1 MKYLLNTAVL
11 VLMLA
16 TPATAAEIIFYTG
29 QSGYTGAFSG
39 AGSVYNQTKSGT
51 INCPTG
57 GCVNDNIQNTL
68 SFAAQP
74 SGQSTIAV
82 TATAFVQLGQFE
94 IPLNV
99 WGDFSPNFGGLGVG
113 NSGSDQIDGP
123 EVLHIHFANTV
134 TVTGLATLFAPAHAD
149 DGKFG
154 NVAIGDIDGSDTF
167 LFSQNG
173 TTFNSVTFGNAN
185 TFHGVNVSGQDFYF
199 KEDGSTQPQFYVS
212 ALTYVT
218 GTVGT
223 QCTNG
228 CAVPGPI
235 VGAGLPGLAM
245 AFGGLGVWWRRRRAY
260 VLTQSLTISDCYRGR
275 LSWRPRHFRSVLG
288 AIARHH
294 ANRLAGG
301 TRIRHSAFLKSWPT
315 LRLAVQP
322 VRLRG
327 AIAAVRVD

>member
-1 MKYLLNTAVL
+1 MCGVTSLPTSADWEWGIPVLN
-11 VLMLA
+11 
-16 TPATAAEIIFYTG
+16 
-29 QSGYTGAFSG
+29 
-39 AGSVYNQTKSGT
+39 
-51 INCPTG
+51 
-57 GCVNDNIQNTL
+57 
-68 SFAAQP
+68 
-74 SGQSTIAV
+74 
-82 TATAFVQLGQFE
+82 
-94 IPLNV
+94 
-99 WGDFSPNFGGLGVG
+99 
-113 NSGSDQIDGP
+113 QIDGP

-228 CAVPGPI
+228 CAVPD
-235 VGAGLPGLAM
+235 L
-245 AFGGLGVWWRRRRAY
+245 WWRGSAGPRDGVRRA
-260 VLTQSLTISDCYRGR
+260 RR
-275 LSWRPRHFRSVLG
+275 LV
-288 AIARHH
+288 
-294 ANRLAGG
+294 
-301 TRIRHSAFLKSWPT
+301 
-315 LRLAVQP
+315 
-322 VRLRG
+322 
-327 AIAAVRVD
+327 AAA